1 MFLELAMIFNL
12 DGKDAG
18 KMKPE
23 KTGEKNDKVR
33 SEPESVGTPIDS
45 TPSPDF
51 PPMHQGEKLDAA
63 SLLINVLGKPTEDED
78 DVLPH
83 EESSER

>member
-1 MFLELAMIFNL
+1 MPLEFAMVFNL
-12 DGKDAG
+12 NEKGAG

-23 KTGEKNDKVR
+23 KTGEKGDQVR
-33 SEPESVGTPIDS
+33 PEPESVGTPIDS

-51 PPMHQGEKLDAA
+51 PPMHRGEKLDAG
-63 SLLINVLGKPTEDED
+63 SLLINVLGKPTEDGD

-83 EESSER
+83 EEDSER